1 MKMSKN
7 SWFWLLLVFVG
18 LIFMPFLANAQSKEG
33 KLLSEISYNHPR
45 KFIIGGIGVSGKD
58 YLDKSVVIMLS
69 NLEKGEKIKVPGDE
83 ITTAIRNL
91 WNQGL
96 FDDVRILATKI
107 TGDTIYLNIYL
118 HEKPKLNKYSF
129 TGIKKSAQDDL
140 KDKINLTSDDVV
152 SNHLIIL
159 TENIIKNYFRGK
171 GYLNTEVNITEK
183 AAGPRK
189 SHKEFVDLIINV
201 KKNKRVKIGVIN
213 IYGNHAFSAE
223 KVKKAM
229 KNTREKGYFNPL
241 NPLGPVV
248 VHAVADVATLHF
260 KKLRDDLVGYAL
272 KNYRVQIFKSSKF
285 IKSKFQDDLHK
296 IVAEYNSAGYR
307 DAQVVK
313 DSIFKIN
320 KSNIGIDIYLKEGNK
335 YYYRK
340 ITWVGN
346 TIYTSKFL
354 SAVLG
359 IHPGDVYNKK
369 LLETNLNYNDKGFDV
384 SSLYMNNGYLFFSAT
399 PVETYVSNDS
409 IDLQIR
415 VHEGKQ
421 ARINK
426 VTVSGNTKTNDHVII
441 RELRTKPGQLF
452 NRAAVIRSVRELANL
467 KYFNAQNLKPEIKP
481 NPANGTVDI
490 NYKVEETSADQIE
503 LSGGWG
509 YGRIIGTVALSFNN
523 FSLRNFFN
531 AKAWR
536 PVPSGDGQKL
546 SLRFQTY
553 GMGYMSW
560 GISFTEP
567 WLGGRKPNAL
577 TVSYY
582 YSIYS
587 IKSPLTNYGYVNPV
601 SSSLGNRRFM
611 SHAITVGLGKRLS
624 WPDDYFT
631 LYQALNVQLYSLENY
646 AAIFS
651 VGNGNGNYNNINY
664 NVIFGRNSVD
674 QPIYPRSGS
683 NFSLS
688 LTLTPPYSLFSNKDY
703 SKLSD
708 TEKYKWIEYYKWK
721 FKAYLYFQI
730 MNKLVLVTKARFGY
744 LGAYN
749 KNLGVTPFERFY
761 LGGSGLSGY
770 NNYDGREIIGMR
782 GYGNET
788 VTPDY
793 YKNRNLGGTI
803 YSRYTLELRYPISL
817 APTSTIYIEAF
828 FEAGNSWLGP
838 RNFDPFNVKRSAG
851 IGARIYLPMFGLLGL
866 DWGYG
871 FDPIPGLPSASGS
884 HFAFSMNG
892 SLD

>member
-1 MKMSKN
+1 MKMCKN
-7 SWFWLLLVFVG
+7 GWIWLVLIFIG
-18 LIFMPFLANAQSKEG
+18 LIFMPYSAKAQAVDQTA
-33 KLLSEISYNHPR
+33 LSQINYDHPQSY
-45 KFIIGGIGVSGKD
+45 IIGGIHVSGIT
-58 YLDKSVVIMLS
+58 YMDKSVIVMLS
-69 NLEKGEKIKVPGDE
+69 NLEVGQKIKVPGDA
-83 ITTAIRNL
+83 ITSAIHNL

-96 FDDVRILATKI
+96 FDDIRIIATKI
-107 TGDTIYLNIYL
+107 KNDSIYLDIYL
-118 HEKPKLNKYSF
+118 EEKPKLNKYSY

-140 KDKINLTSDDVV
+140 KDKINLTRGDVV
-152 SNHLIIL
+152 TNHLIIR
-159 TENIIKNYFRGK
+159 TENIIRNYFRDK
-171 GYLNTEVNITEK
+171 GYLNTQVNITEK
-183 AAGPRK
+183 NAGPRNNP
-189 SHKEFVDLIINV
+189 KEFVNLTINV
-201 KKNKRVKIGVIN
+201 KKNKRVKIAQIN
-213 IYGNHAFSAE
+213 IYGNHAFSAD
-223 KVKKAM
+223 KVRSAM
-229 KNTREKGYFNPL
+229 KNTREKGFFNPL
-241 NPLGPVV
+241 NPLGLVAV
-248 VHAVADVATLHF
+248 RAVADIATFHF
-260 KKLRDDLVGYAL
+260 KKLRNDLVNYAV
-272 KNYRVQIFKSSKF
+272 KNYRIQIFKGSKF
-285 IKSKFQDDLHK
+285 IRSKFQDDLNK
-296 IVAEYNSAGYR
+296 IIAAYNAAGYR
-307 DAQVVK
+307 DAQIVK
-313 DSIFKIN
+313 DSVYKID
-320 KSNIGIDIYLKEGNK
+320 KSDIGINIYLKEGHK

-346 TIYTSKFL
+346 TVYSSKFL

-359 IHPGDVYNKK
+359 IKPGDVYNKK
-369 LLETNLNYNDKGFDV
+369 LLDTNLNYNDKGFDV

-399 PVETYVSNDS
+399 PVETYVGNDS

-415 VHEGKQ
+415 IHEGKQ

-452 NRAAVIRSVRELANL
+452 SRQAVIRSVRELANL
-467 KYFNAQNLKPEIKP
+467 KYFNAQNLKPDIKP

-490 NYKVEETSADQIE
+490 NYHVEETSADQIE

-509 YGRIIGTVALSFNN
+509 YGRLIGTIGLSFNN

-531 AKAWR
+531 PKAWR

-553 GMGYMSW
+553 GRGYMST

-577 TVSYY
+577 TISYY
-582 YSIYS
+582 YSLYS
-587 IKSPLTNYGYVNPV
+587 FRSMANIFPSSGVSPI
-601 SSSLGNRRFM
+601 SSGNSKFE
-611 SHAITVGLGKRLS
+611 SHAVTIGLGKRLS

-631 LYQALNVQLYSLENY
+631 LYQAINVQLYKLQNY

-651 VGNGNGNYNNINY
+651 VGNGNGKYNNLNY
-664 NVIFGRNSVD
+664 TIVFGRNSVD

-683 NFSLS
+683 NISLS
-688 LTLTPPYSLFSNKDY
+688 LALTPPYSLFSHKNY
-703 SKLSD
+703 Q
-708 TEKYKWIEYYKWK
+708 TMTEAEKYKWIEYYKWK
-721 FKAYLYFQI
+721 FKAYLYFQL

-749 KNLGVTPFERFY
+749 PKLGITPFERFY
-761 LGGSGLSGY
+761 LGGDGLSGY

-782 GYGNET
+782 GYGNMT
-788 VTPDY
+788 ITPDY

-828 FEAGNSWLGP
+828 FEAGNDWAGT
-838 RNFDPFNVKRSAG
+838 RDFDPFNLKRAAG
-851 IGARIYLPMFGLLGL
+851 IGARIYLPMFGLLGI

-871 FDPIPGLPSASGS
+871 FDKIPGIPSASGS